1 MKFDFKS
8 LPPGTMFF
16 DWNEVPVTVSP
27 DWRTATAWV
36 PEPEPRNPSDVREKA
51 DPVDKAE
58 FERVFDE
65 FAALIASMV
74 HSRSSSFSCCLLC
87 SLSLACSGT

>member
-27 DWRTATAWV
+27 DWSSATAWV
-36 PEPEPRNPSDVREKA
+36 PDPEPRNPSDVREKA

-58 FERVFDE
+58 FEMVFEE
-65 FAALIASMV
+65 FAALIADAAKPSE
-74 HSRSSSFSCCLLC
+74 
-87 SLSLACSGT
+87 

>member
-27 DWRTATAWV
+27 DWRSATAWV
-36 PEPEPRNPSDVREKA
+36 PEPKPRNPSDVREKG
-51 DPVDKAE
+51 DPVDEAE
-58 FERVFDE
+58 FERVFNA
-65 FAALIASMV
+65 FATR
-74 HSRSSSFSCCLLC
+74 RSYAAKPSE
-87 SLSLACSGT
+87 

>member
-16 DWNEVPVTVSP
+16 DWNEVPVTVSS
-27 DWRTATAWV
+27 DWRSATAWV
-36 PEPEPRNPSDVREKA
+36 PEASPRNPSDVREKA

-58 FERVFDE
+58 FERVFNA
-65 FAALIASMV
+65 FAARPSYAAKPS
-74 HSRSSSFSCCLLC
+74 
-87 SLSLACSGT
+87 A

>member
-16 DWNEVPVTVSP
+16 DWNEVPVTVSR
-27 DWRTATAWV
+27 DWSSATAWV
-36 PEPEPRNPSDVREKA
+36 PDPEPRNPSDVREKA

-58 FERVFDE
+58 FERVFKA
-65 FAALIASMV
+65 FAALPSYAPKPSE
-74 HSRSSSFSCCLLC
+74 
-87 SLSLACSGT
+87 